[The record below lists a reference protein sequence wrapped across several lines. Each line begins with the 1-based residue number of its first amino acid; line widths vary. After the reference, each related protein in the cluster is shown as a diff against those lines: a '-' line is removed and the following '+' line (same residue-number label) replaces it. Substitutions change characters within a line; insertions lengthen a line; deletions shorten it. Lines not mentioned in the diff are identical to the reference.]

1 MKIKNI
7 FLIISLVAFAV
18 GFNSGDSVYLG
29 AGLPFGAI
37 LLGSFMIFTV
47 LEKETA
53 LLDEQRRVAGK
64 LLSTNAQPVSPAFE
78 KNAGWGYASAG
89 LKKGITT

>member
-1 MKIKNI
+1 MKLKNI
-7 FLIISLVAFAV
+7 FLAASVLGFAV

-37 LLGSFMIFTV
+37 LFGLFMVFSV

-53 LLDEQRRVAGK
+53 LFDKQISIQRANQGSSQPEPFTR
-64 LLSTNAQPVSPAFE
+64 LAQNGILRGYPSGAIEKGAF
-78 KNAGWGYASAG
+78 
-89 LKKGITT
+89 